1 MQKIYLARQAFQL
14 SRLSLYIGRLKNLV
28 GGSAVF
34 IFLITSCSNH
44 QTKSTQQKVEFYESK
59 ARHFQKLSD
68 LQRLSPPYFISANKG
83 NASIRNQNHKRAAY
97 LRDARRYKKL
107 AEKAREEL
115 HQDYNR
121 SVEKK
126 N

>member
-1 MQKIYLARQAFQL
+1 MQKIYLARQAFQ
-14 SRLSLYIGRLKNLV
+14 SIRLSQYIGRLKNLV
-28 GGSAVF
+28 GVSGVF

-44 QTKSTQQKVEFYESK
+44 QTKSTPQKVEFYESK
-59 ARHFQKLSD
+59 ARHYQKLSD

-83 NASIRNQNHKRAAY
+83 IPSIGNKNHKHAAY
-97 LRDARRYKKL
+97 FRDVRRYKKL

-115 HQDYNR
+115 HQDSNR
-121 SVEKK
+121 TVEKQ